1 MNPADEAMSRYAQ
14 GDATAFDA
22 VYEGVA
28 PRLESYL
35 RRHVRGTTR
44 VEDIV
49 QQTFLQMHAARGTF
63 NVGAEVFPWALAIA
77 RRLMFDVGRKARRE
91 EYRDMRNEDDMEAR
105 AEVPRAVA
113 SGEEMLEA
121 REISACL
128 SAAYDR
134 LSEPQRVAF
143 ELVKTAGLSHAQAA
157 TVVGT
162 SVTGI
167 KLRVHRA
174 YVALR
179 AALDQARGPLPP
191 PLPLPGAPSPAGG
204 LLPAGGRR

>member
-1 MNPADEAMSRYAQ
+1 LSPADEAMARYAQ
-14 GDATAFDA
+14 GDAAAFDA
-22 VYEGVA
+22 VYEGVS

-35 RRHVRGTTR
+35 RRHLRGTTR
-44 VEDIV
+44 VEDII

-63 NVGAEVFPWALAIA
+63 NAGSEVFPWALAIA

-91 EYRDMRNEDDMEAR
+91 ECRDMQNEDDLDAR
-105 AEVPRAVA
+105 MAMAKAIA
-113 SGEEMLEA
+113 SGEELLEA
-121 REISACL
+121 REIGACL

-157 TVVGT
+157 TVAGT

-179 AALDQARGPLPP
+179 AALDQARAPLPSSGP
-191 PLPLPGAPSPAGG
+191 PRAGG

>member
-1 MNPADEAMSRYAQ
+1 
-14 GDATAFDA
+14 
-22 VYEGVA
+22 
-28 PRLESYL
+28 
-35 RRHVRGTTR
+35 
-44 VEDIV
+44 
-49 QQTFLQMHAARGTF
+49 
-63 NVGAEVFPWALAIA
+63 
-77 RRLMFDVGRKARRE
+77 
-91 EYRDMRNEDDMEAR
+91 MRNEDELDAGMLMAK
-105 AEVPRAVA
+105 AVA
-113 SGEEMLEA
+113 SGEELLQA
-121 REISACL
+121 REIGACL

-157 TVVGT
+157 TVAGT

-179 AALDQARGPLPP
+179 AALDQAGD
-191 PLPLPGAPSPAGG
+191 

>member
-1 MNPADEAMSRYAQ
+1 MSSADEAMARYAQ
-14 GDATAFDA
+14 GDAAAFDA

-28 PRLESYL
+28 PRLEAYL

-44 VEDIV
+44 VEDII

-91 EYRDMRNEDDMEAR
+91 EYRDMRNEDELEST
-105 AEVPRAVA
+105 AEIARAVA
-113 SGEEMLEA
+113 SGEELLEA
-121 REISACL
+121 REIGACL
-128 SAAYDR
+128 SAAYER

-143 ELVKTAGLSHAQAA
+143 ELVKTSGLSHAQAA
-157 TVVGT
+157 SVAGT

-179 AALDQARGPLPP
+179 AALHEARVAQPQA
-191 PLPLPGAPSPAGG
+191 APARAGG
-204 LLPAGGRR
+204 LLSAGGRR

>member
-1 MNPADEAMSRYAQ
+1 LSPADEAMTRYAQ
-14 GDATAFDA
+14 GDAAAFDA
-22 VYEGVA
+22 VYEGVT
-28 PRLESYL
+28 PRLEAYL

-44 VEDIV
+44 VEDII
-49 QQTFLQMHAARGTF
+49 QQTFLQIHAARGTF
-63 NVGAEVFPWALAIA
+63 NAGAEVFPWALAIA

-91 EYRDMRNEDDMEAR
+91 EYRDMRDEDELEAK
-105 AEVPRAVA
+105 AEITRAVA
-113 SGEEMLEA
+113 SGEELLEA
-121 REISACL
+121 REIGERL

-143 ELVKTAGLSHAQAA
+143 ELVKTSGLSHAQAA
-157 TVVGT
+157 TVAGT

-179 AALDQARGPLPP
+179 AALDEARAPLPP
-191 PLPLPGAPSPAGG
+191 SATTAVPPRAGG
-204 LLPAGGRR
+204 LLSAGGRR

>member
-1 MNPADEAMSRYAQ
+1 MARYAQ
-14 GDATAFDA
+14 GDAAAFDA
-22 VYEGVA
+22 VYEAVA
-28 PRLESYL
+28 PRLEGYL

-44 VEDIV
+44 VEDII

-77 RRLMFDVGRKARRE
+77 RRLMFDVGRKFRRE
-91 EYRDMRNEDDMEAR
+91 EYRDMRNEDELEEGI
-105 AEVPRAVA
+105 EVARAVA
-113 SGEEMLEA
+113 SGEELLQAQETSA
-121 REISACL
+121 RL
-128 SAAYDR
+128 SAAYHR

-157 TVVGT
+157 TVAGT

-179 AALDQARGPLPP
+179 AALEDARGPLPAAP
-191 PLPLPGAPSPAGG
+191 PRAGR

>member
-1 MNPADEAMSRYAQ
+1 MSPADEAMARYAQ
-14 GDATAFDA
+14 GDAAAFDA

-44 VEDIV
+44 VEDII

-77 RRLMFDVGRKARRE
+77 RRLTYDVGRKARRE
-91 EYRDMRNEDDMEAR
+91 EYRDMRDEDDPDAR
-105 AEVPRAVA
+105 AEVAKVVA
-113 SGEEMLEA
+113 SGEELLEA
-121 REISACL
+121 REIGARL
-128 SAAYDR
+128 SAAYNR

-157 TVVGT
+157 TVAGC

-179 AALDQARGPLPP
+179 AALDDARAPVPP
-191 PLPLPGAPSPAGG
+191 EAAVSSRAGG

>member
-1 MNPADEAMSRYAQ
+1 MRNQDELE
-14 GDATAFDA
+14 
-22 VYEGVA
+22 EGV
-28 PRLESYL
+28 
-35 RRHVRGTTR
+35 
-44 VEDIV
+44 
-49 QQTFLQMHAARGTF
+49 
-63 NVGAEVFPWALAIA
+63 
-77 RRLMFDVGRKARRE
+77 DVAK
-91 EYRDMRNEDDMEAR
+91 
-105 AEVPRAVA
+105 VVA
-113 SGEEMLEA
+113 SGEELLQAQETSA
-121 REISACL
+121 RL

-157 TVVGT
+157 TVAGT

-179 AALDQARGPLPP
+179 AALDQAGD
-191 PLPLPGAPSPAGG
+191 

>member
-1 MNPADEAMSRYAQ
+1 LSPADEAMARYAQ
-14 GDATAFDA
+14 GDATAFEA

-28 PRLESYL
+28 SRLEGYL

-44 VEDIV
+44 VEDII

-63 NVGAEVFPWALAIA
+63 NAGAEVFPWALAIA

-91 EYRDMRNEDDMEAR
+91 EYRDMRNDDDLDAR
-105 AEVPRAVA
+105 AEVAKAVA

-121 REISACL
+121 REIGAYL

-157 TVVGT
+157 TVAGT

-179 AALDQARGPLPP
+179 AALDQARAPLPP
-191 PLPLPGAPSPAGG
+191 PRAASSRAGS
-204 LLPAGGRR
+204 LLPAGERR

>member
-1 MNPADEAMSRYAQ
+1 MSPADEAMARYAQ
-14 GDATAFDA
+14 GDAAAFDA

-28 PRLESYL
+28 PRLDSYL
-35 RRHVRGTTR
+35 RRHVHGATR
-44 VEDIV
+44 VEDII

-91 EYRDMRNEDDMEAR
+91 EYRDMQNEEELDAR
-105 AEVPRAVA
+105 MAMAKAVA
-113 SGEEMLEA
+113 SGEELLEA
-121 REISACL
+121 REIGAYL

-143 ELVKTAGLSHAQAA
+143 ELVKSAGLSHAQAA
-157 TVVGT
+157 TVAGT

-179 AALDQARGPLPP
+179 AALDQARAPLPRP
-191 PLPLPGAPSPAGG
+191 PSAVPPRAGS

>member
-1 MNPADEAMSRYAQ
+1 LSPADEAMARYAQ
-14 GDATAFDA
+14 GDAAAFEA

-28 PRLESYL
+28 PRLEGYL
-35 RRHVRGTTR
+35 RRHLRGATR
-44 VEDIV
+44 VEDII

-63 NVGAEVFPWALAIA
+63 NAGCEVFPWALAIA

-91 EYRDMRNEDDMEAR
+91 EYRDMQNEDDLDAR
-105 AEVPRAVA
+105 MAMAKAIA
-113 SGEEMLEA
+113 SGEELLEA
-121 REISACL
+121 REIGACL

-157 TVVGT
+157 TVAGT

-179 AALDQARGPLPP
+179 AALDQARGPVPP
-191 PLPLPGAPSPAGG
+191 RAGG

>member
-1 MNPADEAMSRYAQ
+1 LNPADEAMARYAQ
-14 GDATAFDA
+14 GDAAAFDA

-28 PRLESYL
+28 PRLEGYL

-44 VEDIV
+44 VEDII
-49 QQTFLQMHAARGTF
+49 QQTFLQMHAARWTF
-63 NVGAEVFPWALAIA
+63 SAGAEVFPWALAIA
-77 RRLMFDVGRKARRE
+77 RRLMFDVGRRARRE
-91 EYRDMRNEDDMEAR
+91 EYRDMQNEGELDERISMAK
-105 AEVPRAVA
+105 AIA
-113 SGEEMLEA
+113 SGEEVLEA
-121 REISACL
+121 REIGAYL

-157 TVVGT
+157 TVAGT

-179 AALDQARGPLPP
+179 AALDQARAPLPP
-191 PLPLPGAPSPAGG
+191 SAVTSRAGG